1 MIYFQVLLI
10 ILVAL
15 PVIGVG
21 VYLYLDVI
29 KYVRKANRRDKKIAE
44 LAGDSVEKKKS
55 GRRRR

>member
-1 MIYFQVLLI
+1 MI

-44 LAGDSVEKKKS
+44 LAGDNVEKKKS